1 MADTEIGAIL
11 RMAQRKRYKLLASEV
26 IEDAKNGKKVFLD
39 AKSNRIIIE
48 EDDEG
53 KMIWKGAM
61 EILGY

>member
-39 AKSNRIIIE
+39 ARSNKIIIE

>member
-39 AKSNRIIIE
+39 AKSNRIIIAA
-48 EDDEG
+48 DDEG
-53 KMIWKGAM
+53 RLIWKGPM